1 MNKSLM
7 PGVSWV
13 MSSEYA
19 CVAAGGLAVTLSS
32 QDRDPPSV
40 AMNYIRHTSWN
51 DKAATNPGEHGKGPA
66 PLEPKILADAA
77 NVLRAFNT
85 WTFKREQPSDPELL
99 LRVAA
104 EAIAARKPIPFL
116 LYWGKGP
123 RHAVAPPDQRCL
135 DFLASLAERVRG
147 AYAPGAAMRLILT
160 DTHAELNGH
169 TAQNIAKY
177 YDDIRSE
184 AQLRGFDTCLLGQLV
199 KSAGSLATAAPLDD
213 VVSAKMLESLIA
225 SAQKWYRGDA
235 TPEEG
240 AVAYLRMNLIEQ
252 RVVERAFPNSI
263 FVTFNG
269 SQLRPL
275 FPRQLPIFYMY
286 SLKRGVAVK
295 PWFMSAEP
303 ATAQHEN
310 RSKTF
315 ADA

>member
-7 PGVSWV
+7 PGVSEV

-19 CVAAGGLAVTLSS
+19 CVASSLAITLSS

-40 AMNYIRHTSWN
+40 AMNYIRHAPWN
-51 DKAATNPGEHGKGPA
+51 DKAAANPGEHGKSPA
-66 PLEPKILADAA
+66 PLEPEILADAA
-77 NVLRAFNT
+77 KVLRTFNT
-85 WTFKREQPSDPELL
+85 WTFKREQPSDPQLL
-99 LRVAA
+99 LRVVA
-104 EAIAARKPIPFL
+104 EAMAARKPVPFL

-123 RHAVAPPDQRCL
+123 RHEVATPDQQCL

-147 AYAPGAAMRLILT
+147 AYAHGAAMRLILT

-169 TAQNIAKY
+169 AAQNIARY
-177 YDDIRSE
+177 YDDVRSE
-184 AQLRGFDTCLLGQLV
+184 ARRRGFDTCLLGQLV
-199 KSAGSLATAAPLDD
+199 KAAGSLATAAPLDD
-213 VVSAKMLESLIA
+213 VVSAKMLENLIA
-225 SAQKWYRGDA
+225 SAQKWYRGNA

-240 AVAYLRMNLIEQ
+240 ALAYLRMNLIEQ

-286 SLKRGVAVK
+286 SLKRGVGVK

-303 ATAQHEN
+303 TTAQREN
-310 RSKTF
+310 RSDNF
-315 ADA
+315 ADV